1 MASTVDIL
9 KQKRD
14 VDKAI
19 DILTKAGYKVSKKN
33 DKKGEVP
40 EKRSINRVPHKQ
52 EESKDAKPNSKKAL
66 RKPQTRR
73 G

>member
-1 MASTVDIL
+1 MASTIDNL
-9 KQKRD
+9 KQNRD
-14 VDKAI
+14 MAKAI

-33 DKKGEVP
+33 DKKSEVP
-40 EKRSINRVPHKQ
+40 EKSCINRVPRIQ
-52 EESKDAKPNSKKAL
+52 EESKDAKPDSKKAL

>member
-14 VDKAI
+14 IDKAI

-33 DKKGEVP
+33 EKQSEVP
-40 EKRSINRVPHKQ
+40 EKKPIKHKQ
-52 EESKDAKPNSKKAL
+52 EESKDAKPDSKKAL

>member
-14 VDKAI
+14 IDKAI

-33 DKKGEVP
+33 DKQSKVP
-40 EKRSINRVPHKQ
+40 EKKSIKRVPHKQ
-52 EESKDAKPNSKKAL
+52 EESKYAKPDSKKAL